1 MRYKRSHDLQER
13 MDYYTKKHS
22 ALKEGLDG
30 EQVLDTPEPGPQ
42 VGMADLLISAIN
54 DEWDTISKYNG
65 TIAMAIAEGFE
76 DMVPVIQD
84 IVNEENTHVGQLQ
97 KLLQT
102 ISPNTEEISKGEM
115 EAEEQMSN
123 PIETE

>member
-13 MDYYTKKHS
+13 MDYYTKNHNS
-22 ALKEGLDG
+22 IKEGLEE

-54 DEWDTISKYNG
+54 DEWDTISSYNG
-65 TIAMAIAEGFE
+65 AIAMAIAEGFD

-102 ISPNTEEISKGEM
+102 ISPNAEEISKGEM
-115 EAEEQMSN
+115 EAEEQLSN
-123 PIETE
+123 PVETE